1 MQLLSSSACSG
12 ILYSVW
18 PSVYIV
24 NNLAESYTC
33 EPGEEVAKQQGQG
46 GRRALEA
53 LSFLMDS
60 SFFVGTMQYF
70 SRNLSL
76 SLSFIIL
83 WHSYSLFCSLME

>member
-60 SFFVGTMQYF
+60 SFFVGTMQNF

-76 SLSFIIL
+76 SLLYYFVAFI
-83 WHSYSLFCSLME
+83 YVVLFINGL